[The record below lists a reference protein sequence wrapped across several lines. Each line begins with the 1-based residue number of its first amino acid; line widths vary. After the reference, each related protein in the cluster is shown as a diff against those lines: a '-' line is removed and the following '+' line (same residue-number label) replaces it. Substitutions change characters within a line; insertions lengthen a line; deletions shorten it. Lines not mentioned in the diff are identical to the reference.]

1 MYQLIF
7 YVPKSHLE
15 IVKKALFT
23 AGAGHFGDY
32 KQCAWQTLGAGQFRP
47 LSTSKPFIGSIGK
60 LETLEEYKVEMVCY
74 AQNIKLALQ
83 ALIAAHPYQTPA
95 YSVVEIKTIDDF

>member
-15 IVKKALFT
+15 SVKLALFD

-32 KQCAWQTLGAGQFRP
+32 DHCAWQTLGTGQFRP
-47 LSTSKPFIGSIGK
+47 LSTSTPFVGSINHS
-60 LETLEEYKVEMVCY
+60 ETLEEYKVEMICETKK
-74 AQNIKLALQ
+74 IKPVLQ
-83 ALIAAHPYQTPA
+83 ALIATHPYQTPA
-95 YSVVEIKTIDDF
+95 YSVLEMKTMTDF